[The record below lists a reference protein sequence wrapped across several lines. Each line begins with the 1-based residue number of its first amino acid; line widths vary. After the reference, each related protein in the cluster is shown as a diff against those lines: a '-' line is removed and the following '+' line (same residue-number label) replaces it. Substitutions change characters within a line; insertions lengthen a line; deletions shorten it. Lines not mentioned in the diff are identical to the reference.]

1 MALKEVDENIYER
14 NEIIMMMMLINMFKG
29 LQDNRKVIRVMN

>member
-1 MALKEVDENIYER
+1 MALKEAGENIYER
-14 NEIIMMMMLINMFKG
+14 NEIIMMMMLVNMFKG

>member
-1 MALKEVDENIYER
+1 MALKEAGENIYER